1 MSEILRSDTSYISFT
16 EKLEIIRGNI
26 LMMCSDDS
34 EAVALANAISVH
46 LSLEHSGER
55 DVNKWIEGYSTES
68 IEIAEEHI
76 DYLNSKEERDSQFNG
91 SESSP
96 LFDTVS

>member
-1 MSEILRSDTSYISFT
+1 MSEILRSNPSYIPFT

-55 DVNKWIEGYSTES
+55 DVNKWIEGYSAES
-68 IEIAEEHI
+68 IEIAEEYI
-76 DYLNSKEERDSQFNG
+76 DCLSSGEE
-91 SESSP
+91 
-96 LFDTVS
+96 